1 MKNELLEQLA
11 EILEEDIVNETD
23 ELIGFDEWD
32 SLTSLSI
39 IALADSDY
47 NTKITNNDIKS
58 FVRIKDIVDFI
69 ANNAK

>member
-11 EILEEDIVNETD
+11 EILEEDIINETD

-58 FVRIKDIVDFI
+58 FVKIKDIIDFI